1 MNITTLQK
9 QAYSTA
15 HARKQ
20 YDKPQS
26 PKALL
31 MRVVQEL
38 SEAANEIQKGHNMS
52 EVYFEG
58 NKPCGVPTE
67 IADAVLVLLS
77 ISEHHK
83 IDLERAIELKTAFN
97 EGRV

>member
-1 MNITTLQK
+1 VKIKTLQQ
-9 QAYSTA
+9 QAYTIA
-15 HARKQ
+15 LARKQ
-20 YDKPQS
+20 YDKPQT

-38 SEAANEIQKGHNMS
+38 SEAANEIQKGKRMD

-77 ISEHHK
+77 ISEHHQ
-83 IDLERAIELKTAFN
+83 IDLERAIELKMEFN
-97 EGRV
+97 KGRV